1 MGESRCIRVMTVDD
15 HEILHGGIEFFL
27 LACDDLELV
36 GKATSGEEA
45 LRLCDEVQPDV
56 VLMDMLM
63 PGMDGI
69 EATRAMRNRHPDVQV
84 VALSSFH
91 DPDLVQRAMQ
101 AGAIGYLVKGISAA
115 ELAAAIRS
123 AHAGR
128 PSLTMEAV
136 EALVQATKG
145 PPKPEVDLSERERQI
160 LTLVAGG
167 LSNAEIAQQLGVSV
181 STVKYHVR
189 GILSKLG
196 AACRAE
202 AVALALEQNL
212 IPKST

>member
-1 MGESRCIRVMTVDD
+1 MSESRCIRVMTVDD

-36 GKATSGEEA
+36 AKARSGEEA
-45 LRLCDEVQPDV
+45 LRLCDEVRPDV
-56 VLMDMLM
+56 VLMDMRM

-128 PSLTMEAV
+128 PALTMEAV

-145 PPKPEVDLSERERQI
+145 PPKPDVDLSERERQI

-167 LSNAEIAQQLGVSV
+167 LSNAEIGQQLGVSV

-202 AVALALEQNL
+202 AVALALEQDL

>member
-145 PPKPEVDLSERERQI
+145 PPKPEVDLSEREREI

-202 AVALALEQNL
+202 AVALALEQDL

>member
-1 MGESRCIRVMTVDD
+1 MSESRCIRVMTVDD
-15 HEILHGGIEFFL
+15 HEILHSGIEFFL

-36 GKATSGEEA
+36 GKASSGEEA
-45 LRLCDEVQPDV
+45 LRLCDEVWPDV
-56 VLMDMLM
+56 VLMDMRM

-69 EATRAMRNRHPDVQV
+69 EATRAMRNKHPDVQV

-128 PSLTMEAV
+128 PALTMEAV

-167 LSNAEIAQQLGVSV
+167 LSNAEIGQQLGVSV

-202 AVALALEQNL
+202 AVALALEQDL

>member
-1 MGESRCIRVMTVDD
+1 MGKAERIRVMTVDD

-36 GKATSGEEA
+36 GKAYSGEEA
-45 LRLCDEVQPDV
+45 LRICREVLPDV

-63 PGMDGI
+63 PDMDGV
-69 EATRAMRNRHPDVQV
+69 ETTRTMRDQFPHVQI

-91 DPDLVQRAMQ
+91 DPELVQRAMR
-101 AGAIGYLVKGISAA
+101 AGAIGYLVKGVSASDLA
-115 ELAAAIRS
+115 EAIRS

-128 PSLTMEAV
+128 PALALEAV
-136 EALVQATKG
+136 EALVQAADGSAKLG
-145 PPKPEVDLSERERQI
+145 SDLSEREREV
-160 LTLVAGG
+160 LGLLANG
-167 LSNAEIAQQLGVSV
+167 LSNAEIAQELGISV

-196 AACRAE
+196 AACRTE
-202 AVALALEQNL
+202 AVALAVQHDLVPNN
-212 IPKST
+212 T